1 MNNGSGSGRG
11 DPDPDSDT
19 DRNESTN
26 VPISKLR
33 IETKPKRFDV
43 FLLLFCKSK
52 TFPKILEQNQK
63 FFMCYNFFI
72 IQNILDLKENFLV
85 R

>member
-33 IETKPKRFDV
+33 IETKPKCFVV
-43 FLLLFCKSK
+43 FLLQKQNVSIFSKNFGTKPTLFDV
-52 TFPKILEQNQK
+52 LQ
-63 FFMCYNFFI
+63 FFI
-72 IQNILDLKENFLV
+72 IQKILDLKENVLV